1 VEWHVAALTDSLPND
16 GVMRAADGT
25 PLKTALARAQRRE
38 KTKAIGL
45 VLPLFAFIILSFVV
59 PILVMLYNAV
69 YDPDVADNLPATVVA
84 LRQWDGK
91 DLPAEDVYAAFVAD
105 MKKAQESKMVAL
117 IGKRLNYEISGIR
130 SKVITTGRKVGALQA
145 GPYKDAVIAIDK
157 TWGDPETWSTI
168 KRSSSAYTPFYILA
182 MLDMRQSADGG
193 VETVPADRAVYI
205 DILMRTLG
213 ISLFVTAMTLILGYP
228 VAYMLATSPQKTASI
243 LMIFV
248 LLPFWTSLLVR
259 TTAWMILMQ
268 DGGVFTQ
275 FLKITGITPLLNL
288 FGLVDGDPQLFKTR
302 FATIVAMTHIQ
313 LPFTLLPIYSVMK
326 TISPSYMRAA
336 KSLGGTPFYSF
347 MRVYMPQTL
356 PGVAAGCLL
365 TFILCLGYYI
375 TPALVGG
382 PTDQMISGFIANAIN
397 TENNWGKASALG
409 VILLIATLILYYVY
423 NKLVGI
429 DRMKLG

>member
-1 VEWHVAALTDSLPND
+1 MAMVQTLPDD

-38 KTKAIGL
+38 RLKAAGL
-45 VLPLFAFIILSFVV
+45 VLPLFGFIILSFVV
-59 PILVMLYNAV
+59 PILVMLYNSV
-69 YDPDVADNLPATVVA
+69 YDPDVTDNLPRTVVA
-84 LRQWDGK
+84 LKQWDGK
-91 DLPAEDVYAAFVAD
+91 DVPQEEVFGAFVAD
-105 MKKAQESKMVAL
+105 MKEAQKNRQTAL

-130 SKVITTGRKVGALQA
+130 SKVIATGRKVAALKE
-145 GPYKDAVIAIDK
+145 GPYKDAVIGIDK
-157 TWGDPETWSTI
+157 VWAKPDTWATV
-168 KRSSSAYTPFYILA
+168 KRSSSVYTPFYLLA
-182 MLDMRQSADGG
+182 MLDLRQGAGG
-193 VETVPADRAVYI
+193 SVEAVPADRAVYI
-205 DILMRTLG
+205 DILKRTLG
-213 ISLFVTAMTLILGYP
+213 ISTLVTIMTLLFGYP
-228 VAYMLATSPQKTASI
+228 VAYMLATTPQRIASI

-268 DGGVFTQ
+268 DGGVFAQ
-275 FLKITGITPLLNL
+275 FLDITGITWLLNV
-288 FGLVDGDPQLFKTR
+288 FGLADGTPQLFKTR
-302 FATIVAMTHIQ
+302 FATVVAMTHIQ

-326 TISPSYMRAA
+326 TISPTYMRAA

-347 MRVYMPQTL
+347 VRVYMPQTL

-382 PTDQMISGFIANAIN
+382 PTDQMISGFIADAIN
-397 TENNWGKASALG
+397 RENNWGKASALG
-409 VILLIATLILYYVY
+409 VILLTATLILYYVY

>member
-1 VEWHVAALTDSLPND
+1 MATAQAVPND

-25 PLKTALARAQRRE
+25 PLKVALARAEWSQKFR
-38 KTKAIGL
+38 AILL
-45 VLPLFAFIILSFVV
+45 VLPLFLFIVVTFVA
-59 PILVMLYNAV
+59 PIGQMLWNSV
-69 YDPDVADNLPATVVA
+69 HDPDVAENMPRTVQA
-84 LRQWDGK
+84 LKTWDGK
-91 DLPAEDVYAAFVAD
+91 DLPSEDVFAAFVAD
-105 MKKAQESKMVAL
+105 MQEAQKNKQAAL
-117 IGKRLNYEISGIR
+117 IGKRLNYELSGIR
-130 SKVITTGRKVGALQA
+130 SKVIATARKAGAITE
-145 GPYKDAVIAIDK
+145 GPYKDKVIALDK
-157 TWGDPETWSTI
+157 IWGETETWATI
-168 KRSSSAYTPFYILA
+168 KRSSSNFTPFYILS
-182 MLDMRQSADGG
+182 MLDLRQGADGS
-193 VETVPADRAVYI
+193 VEQVPEDRAIYQ
-205 DILMRTLG
+205 DILLRTLG
-213 ISLFVTAMTLILGYP
+213 ISLIVTLLTLILGYP

-275 FLKITGITPLLNL
+275 MLNFTGITFLLNML
-288 FGLVDGDPQLFKTR
+288 GAIDGEPQLFKTR

-326 TISPSYMRAA
+326 TISPTYMRAA

-347 MRVYMPQTL
+347 VRVYMPQTL

-382 PTDQMISGFIANAIN
+382 PTDQMISGFIERAIN
-397 TENNWGKASALG
+397 SENNWGKASALG
-409 VILLIATLILYYVY
+409 VILLTATLILYYVY

>member
-1 VEWHVAALTDSLPND
+1 MAMVQTLPDD

-38 KTKAIGL
+38 RLKALGL
-45 VLPLFAFIILSFVV
+45 VVPLFAFIALSFVV
-59 PILVMLYNAV
+59 PILVMLYNSV
-69 YDPDVADNLPATVVA
+69 YDPDVADNLPRTIVA
-84 LRQWDGK
+84 LQQWDGK
-91 DLPAEDVYAAFVAD
+91 DVPSEDVFAAFVAD
-105 MKKAQESKMVAL
+105 MKDAQKNRETAL

-130 SKVITTGRKVGALQA
+130 SKVIATGRKVGPLKT

-157 TWGDPETWSTI
+157 IWAEPDTWATV
-168 KRSSSAYTPFYILA
+168 KRSSSVYTPFYLLA
-182 MLDMRQSADGG
+182 MLDMRQGAGG
-193 VETVPADRAVYI
+193 SVEAVPADRAVYI
-205 DILMRTLG
+205 DILKRTLG
-213 ISLFVTAMTLILGYP
+213 ISALVTVMTLLLGYP
-228 VAYMLATSPQKTASI
+228 VAYMLATTPQKTASI
-243 LMIFV
+243 LLIFV

-268 DGGVFTQ
+268 DGGVFAQ
-275 FLKITGITPLLNL
+275 FLNVTGITWLLNA
-288 FGLVDGDPQLFKTR
+288 FGLADGTPQLFKTR

-326 TISPSYMRAA
+326 TISPTYMRAA
-336 KSLGGTPFYSF
+336 KSLGGTPLYSF
-347 MRVYMPQTL
+347 VRVYMPQTL

-382 PTDQMISGFIANAIN
+382 PTDQMISGFIADAIN
-397 TENNWGKASALG
+397 RENNWGKASALG
-409 VILLIATLILYYVY
+409 VILLTATLILYYVY

>member
-1 VEWHVAALTDSLPND
+1 MSMAQALPSD

-25 PLKTALARAQRRE
+25 PLKVALARAERRE
-38 KTKAIGL
+38 RLKALGL
-45 VLPLFAFIILSFVV
+45 VAPLFAFIVLSFVV
-59 PILVMLYNAV
+59 PIIVMLYNAV
-69 YDPDVADNLPATVVA
+69 YDPDVAQNLPRTVEA
-84 LRQWDGK
+84 IGTWDGK
-91 DLPAEDVYAAFVAD
+91 DLPSEEVFAAFVAD
-105 MKKAQESKMVAL
+105 MKEAQANRQVAL

-130 SKVITTGRKVGALQA
+130 SKVIATGRKVGELEQ
-145 GPYKDAVIAIDK
+145 GPFKDAVIGLDK
-157 TWGDPETWSTI
+157 IWGNTETWATI
-168 KRSSSAYTPFYILA
+168 KRSSSDWTPFYILS
-182 MLDMRQSADGG
+182 MLDLRQSPDGG
-193 VETVPADRAVYI
+193 IEAIPADRAIYK
-205 DILMRTLG
+205 DILVRTLG
-213 ISLFVTAMTLILGYP
+213 ISLLVTLTTLVLGYP
-228 VAYMLATSPQKTASI
+228 VAYLLATSPQKTASI

-268 DGGVFTQ
+268 NGGIFGQLLNV
-275 FLKITGITPLLNL
+275 TGITWMLNL
-288 FGLVDGDPQLFKTR
+288 VGLVEGQPELFKTR

-326 TISPSYMRAA
+326 TISPNYMRAA
-336 KSLGGTPFYSF
+336 KSLGGKPFYCF
-347 MRVYMPQTL
+347 IRVYMPQTL

-382 PTDQMISGFIANAIN
+382 PTDQMISGFIERAIN
-397 TENNWGKASALG
+397 SENNWGKASALG

-423 NKLVGI
+423 NKLIGI